1 MATKT
6 YEELVELLQDGK
18 IGHLHFVLQGENAQD
33 FLDWCRSHG
42 TDPTDE
48 SAEFYI
54 EQTEIDVMERQ
65 ALNDEDLWRM
75 ELTPHRAQVVRQPL
89 TALPK

>member
-6 YEELVELLQDGK
+6 YEELAELLQDGK
-18 IGHLHFVLQGENAQD
+18 IGHLHFVLQGENAQE

-65 ALNDEDLWRM
+65 ALNDEDYGVWN
-75 ELTPHRAQVVRQPL
+75 
-89 TALPK
+89 

>member
-18 IGHLHFVLQGENAQD
+18 IGHFHFVLQGENAQD

-65 ALNDEDLWRM
+65 ALNDEDYGVWN
-75 ELTPHRAQVVRQPL
+75 
-89 TALPK
+89 

>member
-18 IGHLHFVLQGENAQD
+18 IGHLHFVLQGENAQE
-33 FLDWCRSHG
+33 FLDWCRSRG

-54 EQTEIDVMERQ
+54 EQAEIDVMERQ
-65 ALNDEDLWRM
+65 ALNDEDYGVWN
-75 ELTPHRAQVVRQPL
+75 
-89 TALPK
+89 

>member
-18 IGHLHFVLQGENAQD
+18 IGHLHFVLQGENAQE

-48 SAEFYI
+48 SESF
-54 EQTEIDVMERQ
+54 TSSR
-65 ALNDEDLWRM
+65 RKS
-75 ELTPHRAQVVRQPL
+75 T
-89 TALPK
+89 

>member
-6 YEELVELLQDGK
+6 YEELVELLQGGK

-65 ALNDEDLWRM
+65 ALNDEDYGVWN
-75 ELTPHRAQVVRQPL
+75 
-89 TALPK
+89 

>member
-48 SAEFYI
+48 SAEVYI

-65 ALNDEDLWRM
+65 ALNDEDYGVWN
-75 ELTPHRAQVVRQPL
+75 
-89 TALPK
+89 

>member
-33 FLDWCRSHG
+33 FLDWCRLHG

-65 ALNDEDLWRM
+65 ALNDEDYGVWN
-75 ELTPHRAQVVRQPL
+75 
-89 TALPK
+89 

>member
-6 YEELVELLQDGK
+6 YEELEELLQDGK

-65 ALNDEDLWRM
+65 ALNDEDYGVWN
-75 ELTPHRAQVVRQPL
+75 
-89 TALPK
+89 

>member
-18 IGHLHFVLQGENAQD
+18 IGHLHFVLQGENAQK

-65 ALNDEDLWRM
+65 ALNDEDYGVWN
-75 ELTPHRAQVVRQPL
+75 
-89 TALPK
+89 

>member
-1 MATKT
+1 MVTKT

-18 IGHLHFVLQGENAQD
+18 IGPLRFVLEGENAQD

-65 ALNDEDLWRM
+65 ALNDEDYGVWN
-75 ELTPHRAQVVRQPL
+75 
-89 TALPK
+89 

>member
-18 IGHLHFVLQGENAQD
+18 IGHLHFVLQGENAQE
-33 FLDWCRSHG
+33 FLEWCRSHG

-65 ALNDEDLWRM
+65 ALNDEDYGVWN
-75 ELTPHRAQVVRQPL
+75 
-89 TALPK
+89 

>member
-6 YEELVELLQDGK
+6 YEELVEQLQDGK

-54 EQTEIDVMERQ
+54 EQTEIKMMERQ
-65 ALNDEDLWRM
+65 AINDEGYGVWN
-75 ELTPHRAQVVRQPL
+75 
-89 TALPK
+89 

>member
-1 MATKT
+1 MVTKT

-18 IGHLHFVLQGENAQD
+18 IGHLRFVLESENAQD

-65 ALNDEDLWRM
+65 ALNDEDYGVWN
-75 ELTPHRAQVVRQPL
+75 
-89 TALPK
+89 

>member
-6 YEELVELLQDGK
+6 YEELVEQLQDGK
-18 IGHLHFVLQGENAQD
+18 IGHLHFVLQGENAQE

-54 EQTEIDVMERQ
+54 EQTEIGMMERQ
-65 ALNDEDLWRM
+65 AINDEGYGVW
-75 ELTPHRAQVVRQPL
+75 H
-89 TALPK
+89 

>member
-1 MATKT
+1 M
-6 YEELVELLQDGK
+6 EQLQDGK

-54 EQTEIDVMERQ
+54 EQTEIDMMERQ
-65 ALNDEDLWRM
+65 AINDEDYGVWN
-75 ELTPHRAQVVRQPL
+75 
-89 TALPK
+89 

>member
-54 EQTEIDVMERQ
+54 EQTEIDMMERQ
-65 ALNDEDLWRM
+65 AINDEDYGVWN
-75 ELTPHRAQVVRQPL
+75 
-89 TALPK
+89 

>member
-18 IGHLHFVLQGENAQD
+18 IGHLHFVLQGENAQE

-65 ALNDEDLWRM
+65 GLNDEDYGVWN
-75 ELTPHRAQVVRQPL
+75 
-89 TALPK
+89 

>member
-6 YEELVELLQDGK
+6 YEELVEQLQDGK

-54 EQTEIDVMERQ
+54 EQTEINMMERQ
-65 ALNDEDLWRM
+65 AINDEGYGVWD
-75 ELTPHRAQVVRQPL
+75 
-89 TALPK
+89 

>member
-6 YEELVELLQDGK
+6 YEELVELVELLQDGK

-65 ALNDEDLWRM
+65 ALNDEDYGVWN
-75 ELTPHRAQVVRQPL
+75 
-89 TALPK
+89 

>member
-1 MATKT
+1 MATRT

-18 IGHLHFVLQGENAQD
+18 IGHLHFVLQGENAQE

-65 ALNDEDLWRM
+65 ALNDEDYGVWN
-75 ELTPHRAQVVRQPL
+75 
-89 TALPK
+89 

>member
-18 IGHLHFVLQGENAQD
+18 IGHLHFVLQGENVQD
-33 FLDWCRSHG
+33 FWDWCRSHG

-65 ALNDEDLWRM
+65 ALNDEDYGVWN
-75 ELTPHRAQVVRQPL
+75 
-89 TALPK
+89 

>member
-6 YEELVELLQDGK
+6 YEELVEQLQDGK

-42 TDPTDE
+42 TGPTDE

-54 EQTEIDVMERQ
+54 EQTEINMMERQ
-65 ALNDEDLWRM
+65 AINDEGYGVWN
-75 ELTPHRAQVVRQPL
+75 
-89 TALPK
+89 

>member
-54 EQTEIDVMERQ
+54 EQTEINVMERQ
-65 ALNDEDLWRM
+65 ALNDEDYGVWN
-75 ELTPHRAQVVRQPL
+75 
-89 TALPK
+89 

>member
-33 FLDWCRSHG
+33 FLGWCRSHG

-65 ALNDEDLWRM
+65 ALNDEDYGVWN
-75 ELTPHRAQVVRQPL
+75 
-89 TALPK
+89 

>member
-48 SAEFYI
+48 S
-54 EQTEIDVMERQ
+54 
-65 ALNDEDLWRM
+65 
-75 ELTPHRAQVVRQPL
+75 P
-89 TALPK
+89 

>member
-18 IGHLHFVLQGENAQD
+18 IGHLHFVLQGENAQE
-33 FLDWCRSHG
+33 FLDWCSSHG

-54 EQTEIDVMERQ
+54 KQTDIDVMDRQ
-65 ALNDEDLWRM
+65 ALNDEDYGVWN
-75 ELTPHRAQVVRQPL
+75 
-89 TALPK
+89 

>member
-6 YEELVELLQDGK
+6 YEELVELLHDGK
-18 IGHLHFVLQGENAQD
+18 IGHLHFVLQGENAQE

-65 ALNDEDLWRM
+65 ALNDEDYGVWN
-75 ELTPHRAQVVRQPL
+75 
-89 TALPK
+89 

>member
-18 IGHLHFVLQGENAQD
+18 IGHLHFVLQGENAQE
-33 FLDWCRSHG
+33 FLDWCRSNG

-65 ALNDEDLWRM
+65 ALNDEDYGVWN
-75 ELTPHRAQVVRQPL
+75 
-89 TALPK
+89 

>member
-6 YEELVELLQDGK
+6 YEELVEQLQDGK

-33 FLDWCRSHG
+33 FLDWCRSHD

-54 EQTEIDVMERQ
+54 EQTEIGMMEHQ
-65 ALNDEDLWRM
+65 AINDEDYGVWN
-75 ELTPHRAQVVRQPL
+75 
-89 TALPK
+89 

>member
-6 YEELVELLQDGK
+6 YEELVEQLQDGK

-54 EQTEIDVMERQ
+54 EQTEIGMMECQ
-65 ALNDEDLWRM
+65 VINDEGYGVWN
-75 ELTPHRAQVVRQPL
+75 
-89 TALPK
+89 